1 MATPNTPVEAP
12 PASPVAAASARREGG
27 SRPCVVCGGT
37 SAVPLH
43 GGATT
48 LVRCPCG
55 LVFDDPLPTPEK
67 IAALEDEAFYGG
79 LREETAEMFTA
90 YYRNYPDDPVVRGFR
105 ATIARLR
112 SMTGGGRLIDVGIGT
127 GLLLHLAEQ
136 GGFRALG
143 VEISPGAAERARSE
157 FGVEVLVGDFE
168 QADLGEPA
176 DAITMA
182 DVLEH
187 THDPRRFLTRAA
199 SLLRPGGVLFVA
211 VPNHRS
217 TVHWAADLLARIPP
231 LAHMAKRLYGP
242 THHYYFTPATL
253 TRLLREVG
261 FEPKVVRGESPYLGR
276 YAFSLP
282 VKLGLGALIALGRW
296 TGLEARIEVYAVK
309 R

>member
-1 MATPNTPVEAP
+1 
-12 PASPVAAASARREGG
+12 
-27 SRPCVVCGGT
+27 
-37 SAVPLH
+37 LH
-43 GGATT
+43 GGQTT

-55 LVFDDPLPTPEK
+55 LVFDDPLPTPEQ

-79 LREETAEMFTA
+79 LRDETAEMFTA

-105 ATIARLR
+105 ATIERLR
-112 SMTGGGRLIDVGIGT
+112 AMTGGGRLIDVGIGT

-143 VEISPGAAERARSE
+143 VEISPGAAERARAE
-157 FGVEVLVGDFE
+157 FGVEVRVADFE
-168 QADLGEPA
+168 QLELDEPA

-199 SLLRPGGVLFVA
+199 RLLRPGGALFVA

-217 TVHWAADLLARIPP
+217 TVHWAADLLARIPS
-231 LAHMAKRLYGP
+231 LAHFAKRLYGP

-253 TRLLREVG
+253 TRLLGEVG
-261 FEPKVVRGESPYLGR
+261 FDVKLVRGESPYLGR
-276 YAFSLP
+276 YAFSAP
-282 VKLGLGALIALGRW
+282 VKLGLGALIAVGRW
-296 TGLEARIEVYAVK
+296 TGLEARIEVYAAK